1 MRRFLLIGVAALAF
15 VAYAYIQTAGSAV
28 VVDETDGVV
37 SAVVTN
43 GRLEQPL
50 VRLWSGYFYAIPD
63 LEGHIEVRCRDGS
76 RMSWG
81 YVTGNIDTKLRIV
94 GDRPCQRIIEDH
106 RALFG
111 RL

>member
-1 MRRFLLIGVAALAF
+1 MIRRFLLIGMAAVAF
-15 VAYAYIQTAGSAV
+15 VGFVYIQTAGSAV

-43 GRLEQPL
+43 GVSEQPL

-63 LEGHIEVRCRDGS
+63 LEGHIEIRCRNGL

-81 YVTGNIDTKLRIV
+81 YVTGHIDTKLRVV
-94 GDRPCQRIIEDH
+94 GNHPCERLIED
-106 RALFG
+106 R
-111 RL
+111 